1 MDYRLLVTAYV
12 IVILLTVVIA
22 AAAAAADSGLPSN
35 MVYATSYQKSQTITQ
50 TSECGN
56 YWFPINIIC
65 SNLGSQIQGDENSV
79 TAASAG
85 ANDQEKES
93 SQSFAPFP

>member
-1 MDYRLLVTAYV
+1 MNYRLLVTAYV

-22 AAAAAADSGLPSN
+22 AAAAGLPSN

-65 SNLGSQIQGDENSV
+65 SNLGSQIQGDENSATV
-79 TAASAG
+79 SAA